1 MSNKQEALAE
11 LKELKP
17 NRNIYWS
24 YNTEECNL
32 YEAGFLEFSTKALGI
47 VQKIDDP
54 EEKPMLSK
62 VEVDWLEK
70 LREVK
75 HNTDEMIV
83 TIARQNADCDFVFKS
98 DGKLHKLSFER
109 YKGKESYGSVRH
121 RLLYAVI
128 YGYETKPLYTVEIP
142 NPNGSGYCKT
152 YLAKNDEGK
161 VELFT
166 WSDYTSIEFA
176 DNWKQ
181 EENAQ
186 LTEEEIKEDYT
197 WAWEQELHEE
207 VK

>member
-1 MSNKQEALAE
+1 MDKQELQQKLQNMESVKDFTFESPYEAHEKGFQEA
-11 LKELKP
+11 KELAL
-17 NRNIYWS
+17 S
-24 YNTEECNL
+24 YTESL
-32 YEAGFLEFSTKALGI
+32 
-47 VQKIDDP
+47 DDP

-62 VEVDWLEK
+62 AEIDWLEK

-75 HNTDEMIV
+75 HNADEMIV
-83 TIARQNADCDFVFKS
+83 TISCQHADCDFVFKS
-98 DGKLHKLSFER
+98 DGKSYKLPFEH

-142 NPNGSGYCKT
+142 NPNGNGYCKT
-152 YLAKNDEGK
+152 YLAKNNEGK

-186 LTEEEIKEDYT
+186 LTEEEIKEDYA
-197 WAWEQELHEE
+197 WAWEQEFCKE